1 MVFTD
6 ICKLIEKIDDE
17 VRVIHPLIRNVLWHM
32 EGITEVE
39 YTHGPNER
47 GADLIKLKLTA

>member
-17 VRVIHPLIRNVLWHM
+17 VKVIYPLIRNVLWHM